1 MVSPRENSESGQHRP
16 AHFAPSKFA
25 PPAPSPSWV
34 DRPALLARLSSP
46 EHRIGA
52 VIGSPG
58 SGKTV
63 LLAQWV
69 RSMPA
74 QSVCWLN
81 ADQADRDPVRF
92 WQAAIAAVRSVRP
105 GFGQESLDLLV
116 LDHDVHHDM
125 LEALLA
131 ACEGLA
137 QPVVLVIDD
146 FQFVDASIAEH
157 LRFLLTRGA
166 GNLRLAIGSRSEPA
180 ISMARLRMAGDL
192 CEIRE
197 PDLRFDRQAA
207 GALLENLKVAVR
219 SADLDVVMTR
229 TEGWAAGVHLAA
241 VALRGVDR
249 PDRFVERL
257 TGNNQV
263 IADYLWAELY
273 EAQSVD
279 IQRFLLDTCI
289 VDELTPALAAALS
302 PSTPVS
308 LAEIEEA
315 NLLLNRLDA
324 EGRSFRYHHLLA
336 EMLRL
341 RLRAHDPQHE
351 LVLHERAARWH
362 AAYGD
367 PRVAFRHRWRAGQR
381 TEAITSIHGT
391 IVDAYYTNRLPS
403 IVDTECTLA
412 DEDLVAAPGPSVSY
426 CSTVL
431 LTGYVDEADRLAS
444 RIESLVGTRLDEQ
457 DRMQLLVLRAMTS
470 LAHCDPRRALRFEAE
485 MLRLGDRPGSGG
497 QWFEIGIGML
507 IRAHTWEGNDGLAEA
522 LAGRVSING
531 PGAVESIE
539 VRSSVAQLRLMTG
552 SLTDALEL
560 AGRAAGEVQRQGL
573 ETTTVALVPG
583 ALVGCVLLERGDIG
597 EAEPLLRDASDLG
610 SRLRVPICILA
621 RVALS
626 RIWCA
631 EGRFDAAMVLLESAR
646 QLVRHEPPRSSI
658 LDHVAAQQARMFT
671 RVGQLENARRVV
683 DSLPKG
689 PVRSLELARVALA
702 GGDIV
707 AARTEL
713 AALAA
718 CATSPRLELEIAI
731 LQLASAIAAN
741 VPSDELAASVLDLAQ
756 QEGFVFAIPEA
767 GSAVLHEVCRIA
779 RRRPRSGFIDTL
791 LATRPHAV
799 APDRPTIDIATEALS
814 ERERVVLRYLATSM
828 SYREIADDLF
838 ISVNT
843 VKTHVKNIIRKLH
856 AGSRLQAIERA
867 RELRYL

>member
-1 MVSPRENSESGQHRP
+1 M
-16 AHFAPSKFA
+16 
-25 PPAPSPSWV
+25 
-34 DRPALLARLSSP
+34 LARLSSP
-46 EHRIGA
+46 SHRIGA

-166 GNLRLAIGSRSEPA
+166 GNLRLAIGSRAEPA

-412 DEDLVAAPGPSVSY
+412 DEDLVAAPGPSPFARFGEIKIKLNNSSKNRPWLNCIFWRDRKRITVATGLRMKGGSICLSCFKN
-426 CSTVL
+426 CSSAGRSLPAT
-431 LTGYVDEADRLAS
+431 TGITI
-444 RIESLVGTRLDEQ
+444 RISVCARFKPGR
-457 DRMQLLVLRAMTS
+457 RSWARIWKKPAVAG
-470 LAHCDPRRALRFEAE
+470 APRRA
-485 MLRLGDRPGSGG
+485 
-497 QWFEIGIGML
+497 
-507 IRAHTWEGNDGLAEA
+507 
-522 LAGRVSING
+522 
-531 PGAVESIE
+531 
-539 VRSSVAQLRLMTG
+539 QLRSRSAPFQG
-552 SLTDALEL
+552 
-560 AGRAAGEVQRQGL
+560 GR
-573 ETTTVALVPG
+573 
-583 ALVGCVLLERGDIG
+583 
-597 EAEPLLRDASDLG
+597 
-610 SRLRVPICILA
+610 
-621 RVALS
+621 
-626 RIWCA
+626 
-631 EGRFDAAMVLLESAR
+631 
-646 QLVRHEPPRSSI
+646 
-658 LDHVAAQQARMFT
+658 
-671 RVGQLENARRVV
+671 
-683 DSLPKG
+683 
-689 PVRSLELARVALA
+689 
-702 GGDIV
+702 
-707 AARTEL
+707 
-713 AALAA
+713 
-718 CATSPRLELEIAI
+718 
-731 LQLASAIAAN
+731 
-741 VPSDELAASVLDLAQ
+741 
-756 QEGFVFAIPEA
+756 
-767 GSAVLHEVCRIA
+767 
-779 RRRPRSGFIDTL
+779 
-791 LATRPHAV
+791 
-799 APDRPTIDIATEALS
+799 
-814 ERERVVLRYLATSM
+814 
-828 SYREIADDLF
+828 
-838 ISVNT
+838 
-843 VKTHVKNIIRKLH
+843 
-856 AGSRLQAIERA
+856 
-867 RELRYL
+867 